1 MEEQSFDS
9 DVTVFRDVDCEF
21 LKGSGFMDGVNVS
34 TRFLRSAGGVLSV
47 VGLATLLALPATNAL
62 AQEATPVSANSYDP
76 ANCTTEPISVDHAA
90 MLLATPV
97 AAPELPVTDDGIVA
111 LPTGVPAS
119 EEEMAAVSATIEQLW
134 ACNNARDKG
143 AVYALFT
150 DQAIQESVG
159 FTEGSSWDTAELEAA
174 VALALVP
181 GEPRTP
187 DEWAAIDTIVSATS
201 YDDGQVGVV
210 IVNTDPLVA
219 DGQPVQDYFR
229 FVIEDGVAKVS
240 GIILDP
246 FDLTPGYGFEKAA

>member
-1 MEEQSFDS
+1 MDV
-9 DVTVFRDVDCEF
+9 VTVTKRSFRSVW
-21 LKGSGFMDGVNVS
+21 G
-34 TRFLRSAGGVLSV
+34 ALSV
-47 VGLATLLALPATNAL
+47 LGLAVLLALPAANVL
-62 AQEATPVSANSYDP
+62 AQDATPVAASAYDP

-97 AAPELPVTDDGIVA
+97 AAPELPVTDEGVVA
-111 LPTGVPAS
+111 LPTGVPTS
-119 EEEMAAVSATIEQLW
+119 EEEMAVVSATLEQLW
-134 ACNNARDKG
+134 ACNNARNKG

-150 DQAIQESVG
+150 DHAVQESVG

-174 VALALVP
+174 VALSLVP
-181 GEPRTP
+181 GEPRAP
-187 DEWAAIDTIVSATS
+187 DEWATIDAIVSATT

-219 DGQPVQDYFR
+219 NGQQVQDYFR

-240 GIILDP
+240 GVILDP